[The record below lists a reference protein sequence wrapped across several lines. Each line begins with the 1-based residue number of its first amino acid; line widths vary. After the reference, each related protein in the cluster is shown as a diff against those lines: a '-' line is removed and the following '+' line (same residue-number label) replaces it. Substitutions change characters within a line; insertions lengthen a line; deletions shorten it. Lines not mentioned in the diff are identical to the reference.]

1 MKLLDFAKK
10 HMLVLDGAMGTM
22 RQAGLATKEI
32 HSAYLKA
39 GSNVILTDT
48 FERNSDADI
57 AAAVQ
62 TAKEAREGYNAFVA
76 LDIAPSGQLLAPLGT
91 LHFEDAYKEFQ
102 RQVLAGV
109 RAGVDAIYIETMT
122 DLQEARCAVLAAK
135 EACELP
141 IFCTMSFEAN
151 QRTFTG
157 TAISSMAFTLT
168 GLGVDFIGLNCSVGP
183 AEMKSMAEEL
193 LKWTHLP
200 VIIKPNAGLPS
211 FENGKTLF
219 NVTPDEFA
227 KAMEGIIALGVSG
240 VGGCCGT
247 TPDFIEKLAGLA
259 RSIAPSRLAPTVPL
273 AVCSAS
279 QTVPIDRVRIVG
291 ERLNP
296 TGKKKFQTA
305 LLNNDMNYITAQAVT
320 QITAGAE
327 ILDVNVGMPK
337 IDEPQMMTNVITHL
351 QSVVSVPLQIDSA
364 NSKAIAAGLRAYCG
378 KAIVNSVTGED
389 AALHEVLPIVRKYGA
404 AIIGLTL
411 DEKGIPKTAKERL
424 QVAEK
429 IVNTAISYGIPKQD
443 IFIDCLTLTSGA
455 EQAIAYETI
464 DAIGMVHKTLGVQ
477 TVSGVSNVSFGLPA
491 REALNQTFLALA
503 LANGLTLPII
513 NPNDRGMV
521 DTIYCFHQLKNVDVG
536 SSAYIERFATA
547 TMTTTAA
554 AQPIHDI
561 TYCIQNG
568 LKEEARLAVS
578 HLLSTQEPLDVVNQ
592 VLIPILD
599 EIGKRY
605 EQGEL
610 FLPQL
615 LSAAEAA
622 KAAFDLVNT
631 HLPKL
636 QDGDKHSIILAT
648 VKNDVH
654 DIGKNI
660 VKVVLENYGFHVIDL
675 GKDVPIHIVAEQVQ
689 AHSVKLVGLS
699 ALMTTTLESMEQT
712 ITAVKR
718 VDPTIIVMVG
728 GAVVTENIAKKIGAN
743 FYAKDAISGVHIAR
757 TVFGTEGN

>member
-1 MKLLDFAKK
+1 MKLLEFAKE

-32 HSAYLKA
+32 HRAYLES

-48 FERNSDADI
+48 FEKNSDADI
-57 AAAVQ
+57 ALAVQ
-62 TAKEAREGYNAFVA
+62 TAKEATEGHIAFVA

-109 RAGVDAIYIETMT
+109 RAEVDAIYIETMT

-135 EACELP
+135 EACDLP

-157 TAISSMAFTLT
+157 TAISSMALTLT

-193 LKWTHLP
+193 LRWTHLP

-211 FENGKTLF
+211 FENGKTVF

-227 KAMEGIIALGVSG
+227 KAMDEIIALGVSG

-247 TPDFIEKLAGLA
+247 TPDFIGKLADFA
-259 RSIAPSRLAPTVPL
+259 KESVPSRIAPIVLL

-279 QTVPIDRVRIVG
+279 QTVILDRVRVIG

-305 LLNNDMNYITAQAVT
+305 LLNNDLNYITTQAVT

-337 IDEPQMMTNVITHL
+337 IDEPQMMTNVVTHL

-364 NSKAIAAGLRAYCG
+364 NSKAIASGLRAYCG
-378 KAIVNSVTGED
+378 KAIINSVTGED
-389 AALHEVLPIVRKYGA
+389 ASLHEILPIVKKYGA

-411 DEKGIPKTAKERL
+411 DENGIPKTAKERL

-429 IVNTAISYGIPKQD
+429 IVNTAMSYGIPKQD
-443 IFIDCLTLTSGA
+443 VFIDCLTLTAGA
-455 EQAIAYETI
+455 EQALAYEAI
-464 DAIGMVHKTLGVQ
+464 DAIGLVHETLGVQ

-491 REALNQTFLALA
+491 REVLNQTFLTLA
-503 LANGLTLPII
+503 MANGLTLPII
-513 NPNDRGMV
+513 NPNDRGMM
-521 DTIYCFHQLKNVDVG
+521 DAIYCFHQLKNIDIG
-536 SSAYIERFATA
+536 SSAYIERFSALKP
-547 TMTTTAA
+547 TTQSTN
-554 AQPIHDI
+554 AQSEHSIA
-561 TYCIQNG
+561 YCIQNG
-568 LKEEARLAVS
+568 LKDEARSAVS
-578 HLLSTQEPLDVVNQ
+578 HLLTTQEPLDVVNLT
-592 VLIPILD
+592 LIPILD

-631 HLPKL
+631 HLPKS
-636 QDGDKHSIILAT
+636 QDGDRHNIILAT
-648 VKNDVH
+648 VKSDVH

-675 GKDVPIHIVAEQVQ
+675 GKDVPIRTVAEQARVHN
-689 AHSVKLVGLS
+689 AKLVGLS

-712 ITAVKR
+712 ITAVKE
-718 VDPTIIVMVG
+718 VDPAISVMVG
-728 GAVVTENIAKKIGAN
+728 GAVVTENIAKRIGAD

-757 TVFGTEGN
+757 AVFDNKQ